1 MSPSPADGLVSI
13 NDSATDPDSIPVRCI
28 TLSKS
33 GYSPSPV
40 AEAIVSPDDMHIPAQ
55 KRSHFCPAR

>member
-13 NDSATDPDSIPVRCI
+13 NDSATDSDSIPVRCI
-28 TLSKS
+28 ALNKS

-40 AEAIVSPDDMHIPAQ
+40 AAVIVSPDGMHIPAQ
-55 KRSHFCPAR
+55 KRSHFCPAC